1 MRLSAGKRKIS
12 KMGQTIYKV
21 LTGDQWAAAEAGEPV
36 QAPVDVSDGFVH
48 FSTGAQLQET
58 LSKWFK
64 GQEGCVLAAFD
75 AEEFERELKWEKSRG
90 GDLFPHVY
98 GIVRAGQAQALW
110 LLEMGEDG
118 APLAPDE
125 VVHGSRAH
133 PGGAKAGTI
142 S

>member
-1 MRLSAGKRKIS
+1 
-12 KMGQTIYKV
+12 MGRTVFKV
-21 LTGDQWAAAEAGEPV
+21 LTREQWAAAESGEPV
-36 QAPVDVSDGFVH
+36 QAPVDVADGFVH
-48 FSTGAQLQET
+48 FSTAPQLQET

-75 AEEFERELKWEKSRG
+75 SDEFGPDLKWEKARG

-98 GIVRAGQAQALW
+98 STVRAGQAQTLW

-125 VVHGSRAH
+125 LARIKDQQKSQPGS
-133 PGGAKAGTI
+133 PTKLGQI

>member
-1 MRLSAGKRKIS
+1 
-12 KMGQTIYKV
+12 MGQTIYKV
-21 LTGDQWAAAEAGEPV
+21 LTRDQWAAAEAGEPV

-48 FSTGAQLQET
+48 FSTGVQLQET

-125 VVHGSRAH
+125 VVHGHKAH

-142 S
+142 T